1 MNTSHPQSVPGHK
14 GDLPSSGDA
23 AFDAAIRFTLRN
35 EGIWSDDPDD
45 PGGATMYGISLRFAK
60 GLGDLDGDGKLD
72 LDLDRDG
79 DVDEAD
85 MRLVTLNIAVQ
96 KYKQVFWDPYPY
108 DRLPLAVAIKV
119 FDFGV
124 NMGSKQSHKILQQ
137 AVRAASSHRLVEDGI
152 LGKKSLE
159 AIRACDEKALL
170 ASYRAHAA
178 GFYRTLASKRPR
190 SRKYLN
196 GWLNRAYS

>member
-1 MNTSHPQSVPGHK
+1 MNTSHPQSVPRQK
-14 GDLPSSGDA
+14 GDLPRSGDA
-23 AFDAAIRFTLRN
+23 SFDAAVRYTFRN

-45 PGGATMYGISLRFAK
+45 PGGATMYGISLRLARS
-60 GLGDLDGDGKLD
+60 LGDLDGDGKLD
-72 LDLDRDG
+72 LDLDHDG

-85 MRLVTLNIAVQ
+85 MRLLTPQIAVET
-96 KYKQVFWDPYPY
+96 YKKIFWDPYNY
-108 DRLPLAVAIKV
+108 NRLPLAVAIKA

-137 AVRAASSHRLVEDGI
+137 SVRAASSLRLIEDGI
-152 LGKKSLE
+152 LGKRSLE
-159 AIRACDEKALL
+159 AIRACDDKALL

-178 GFYRTLASKRPR
+178 GFYQMLAFKRPR